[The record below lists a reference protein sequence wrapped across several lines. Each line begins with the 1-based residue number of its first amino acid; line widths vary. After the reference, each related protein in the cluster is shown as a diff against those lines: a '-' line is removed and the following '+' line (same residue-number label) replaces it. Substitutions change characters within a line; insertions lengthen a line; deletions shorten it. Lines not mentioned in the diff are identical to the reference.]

1 MNEVI
6 SEADLFIYLFGKT
19 EIGILIFLKNAFCSQ
34 QEKMLKEE
42 NQQLQKQVV
51 YNPETHSCIQVAYFH

>member
-6 SEADLFIYLFGKT
+6 SEADYLFIYLFGKT

-42 NQQLQKQVV
+42 NQQLQKQVSV
-51 YNPETHSCIQVAYFH
+51 

>member
-42 NQQLQKQVV
+42 NQQLQKQVSV
-51 YNPETHSCIQVAYFH
+51 